1 MEDDFN
7 LCDPKKVP
15 PVPLPKTILLV
26 NNFIATTTRF
36 LNHFSMIC
44 EDKLASVG
52 DKIMQLEVNLT
63 LLENKL
69 QSVPHIHD
77 EVDSSKPA
85 ISTPAA
91 PQSAPAPTNQT
102 TSSSQQSQPN
112 NTNDPTDSN
121 NPPPGMVRAKDHPDY
136 ASLYKLLSM
145 VGNLDMVKAK
155 ATMSSLDPNFLDN
168 PPDAFVPLDGSV
180 APPPTTSAPSSSEN
194 NSLPPDNNQ
203 SENENGGGDDPN
215 AGLIPIKEH
224 PTYRGFFKMLKVG
237 LLKAQ
242 VEQKMTM
249 SGLDPSILA
258 DPDKLVEAP
267 PPEEEEEE

>member
-15 PVPLPKTILLV
+15 PVPLPKTVLLV

-44 EDKLASVG
+44 EDKLACVG

-69 QSVPHIHD
+69 QSVPHIND

-91 PQSAPAPTNQT
+91 PQSAPTNQNT
-102 TSSSQQSQPN
+102 QAN
-112 NTNDPTDSN
+112 NTNDSSDNN

-155 ATMSSLDPNFLDN
+155 ATMSQLDPNFMDN

-180 APPPTTSAPSSSEN
+180 APPTASNPNDSSEN
-194 NSLPPDNNQ
+194 NSQPT
-203 SENENGGGDDPN
+203 NENPPENSTDQGGEESSSDQN
-215 AGLIPIKEH
+215 AGMIKIKDH
-224 PTYRGFFKMLKVG
+224 PVYSGFFKMLKVG
-237 LLKAQ
+237 IPPPQ
-242 VEQKMTM
+242 VAHKMTL
-249 SGLDPSILA
+249 SGHDASILD
-258 DPDKLVEAP
+258 DPEKLVEAP
-267 PPEEEEEE
+267 PEEEEEGE